1 LTRQLALEWGP
12 SGIRVNAI
20 GPGVIQTERNRAN
33 FEGEGGVRR
42 AGYVPLRRT
51 GVPADIA
58 DVVSALCSH
67 DMRYVS
73 GQIIYVDGAL
83 SAGVPGI

>member
-1 LTRQLALEWGP
+1 
-12 SGIRVNAI
+12 
-20 GPGVIQTERNRAN
+20 
-33 FEGEGGVRR
+33 
-42 AGYVPLRRT
+42 
-51 GVPADIA
+51 VPADVA

-73 GQIIYVDGAL
+73 GQIVYVDGAL